1 MKKIISQ
8 ISLILIVMIIG
19 TFTSFINTANAESI
33 AGLNHPSSVNAGE
46 NFNVS
51 LILPE
56 NAYAAEATITINF
69 SDGKTRSKKLVYVKG
84 SATYTNS
91 VTISATIDVYNE
103 ELKTYFTR
111 EGAAGTAT
119 ITATSIVISDS
130 AGNAIENGGSKAGSL
145 TVNGASTP
153 APSNPSSGNNGGNT
167 ATQANFKEVNE
178 TIYTTDTCNIRKSY
192 STSSEKLGK
201 VSKDTALKRTGVG
214 DNGWSRIEY
223 NGQVAYITSQYVT
236 TTAPAPK
243 EVKFTDAN
251 DTMYAKQDCNV
262 RKSWSTDSDKVG
274 YLVAGKEVTRTGV
287 GDNGWSRIKYNGQ
300 DYYVSTALLTNEK
313 PEEKDENTAN
323 NALNNT
329 LVNNMTAGNTV
340 TNETAANKTELELVQ
355 EEIGV
360 MPEVGNSIAVK
371 IYIVITS
378 ITLMIVSSGLYFISK
393 KREVK

>member
-1 MKKIISQ
+1 MKKKISQ
-8 ISLILIVMIIG
+8 ISLILIIMIIG
-19 TFTSFINTANAESI
+19 TFAIFTNNVNAESI
-33 AGLNHPSSVNAGE
+33 AGLNHPSSVNVGE
-46 NFNVS
+46 NFNVG
-51 LILPE
+51 LILPS
-56 NAYAAEATITINF
+56 NAYSAEATVTVKF
-69 SDGKTRSKKLVYVKG
+69 SDGTTSSKKLVYMQG
-84 SATYTNS
+84 MNDFPNS
-91 VTISATIDVYNE
+91 VTFNASV
-103 ELKTYFTR
+103 
-111 EGAAGTAT
+111 AGGVSINAN
-119 ITATSIVISDS
+119 SIVISDS

-153 APSNPSSGNNGGNT
+153 APSNPSSGNTNNGGNT

-201 VSKDTALKRTGVG
+201 VAKDTALKRTGIG

-243 EVKFTDAN
+243 EVKFADAN

-313 PEEKDENTAN
+313 PEEKDENTVN
-323 NALNNT
+323 NVLNNT

-371 IYIVITS
+371 IYIVVTS